1 MQDKKDVKMSI
12 PIKRV
17 EKREDPQVVPQPVQ
31 GEPGLVQVDTTWGN
45 IQPMQ
50 VAEGVRTVGEM
61 EVIAHLEQGLP
72 MVDSRTSDFYQR
84 STIPGAI
91 SIPHAEAAARIDEL
105 SREEPT
111 VFICNGPQC
120 GQSPTAIRSMLQT
133 GFPPERILYYRGGLH
148 DWLTLGLPVIPGER
162 RAGE

>member
-1 MQDKKDVKMSI
+1 MSI

-17 EKREDPQVVPQPVQ
+17 ERRKGSQMVPQPVQ

-45 IQPMQ
+45 IEPTQ
-50 VAEGVRTVGEM
+50 VAEGVRTVGELD
-61 EVIAHLEQGLP
+61 VIVHLEQILP
-72 MVDSRTSDFYQR
+72 MVDSRTIDFYQR

-91 SIPHAEAAARIDEL
+91 SIPYAEASVRIDEL

-111 VFICNGPQC
+111 IFFCNGPQC
-120 GQSPTAIRSMLQT
+120 GQSPTAIRSLLQA

-162 RAGE
+162 STGE